1 MGGRAA
7 EKTFFGSTTN
17 GAAGDLDTARNIAR
31 KMIYEW
37 GMGQKLYYEPEQRD
51 AEIEVNRILENADRE
66 ALAIVEFHRKNAQK
80 LAEALLTQETLTRE
94 EVVELLKPKADS
106 GPPSGVAFS
115 V

>member
-7 EKTFFGSTTN
+7 ERVFFGSTTN
-17 GAAGDLDTARNIAR
+17 GAAGDLETARNIAR

-51 AEIEVNRILENADRE
+51 AEIEVNRILENADRD
-66 ALAIVEFHRKNAQK
+66 ALTLIEFHRKSTK
-80 LAEALLTQETLTRE
+80 RLAEALLSYETLSRE
-94 EVVELLKPKADS
+94 EVVELMKTDDEANS
-106 GPPSGVAFS
+106 ATGVAFS